1 MEVSRQLTSKEE
13 EIIQLKQK
21 FKEERQQTEHDRKR
35 LQGQVSDYQGKLED
49 ASGRFFNL
57 KKEIEESPLAVLRNE
72 LGQKQLEIVELE
84 SKVKQANESRE
95 EFRAK
100 YD

>member
-21 FKEERQQTEHDRKR
+21 FKEERQQAEHDKKR
-35 LQGQVSDYQGKLED
+35 LQGQVSEYQTKLED
-49 ASGRFFNL
+49 AGSRFFNL

-72 LGQKQLEIVELE
+72 LGQK
-84 SKVKQANESRE
+84 
-95 EFRAK
+95 
-100 YD
+100 